1 MQVNERRVGGYRSV
15 CVVTRRVCI
24 SRLTSRRSQPPLAL
38 SVPLSRFTSRV
49 GGGSAFFVRH
59 HLRAMKTLIT
69 VCSLIIAFVCK
80 SQPAGVTTAPP
91 SDAKLTQ
98 QIAGTWT
105 RGPFS
110 WTEAPLFRRTY
121 SPDGSFT
128 TSIGHTNALVTYKG
142 TWLVKDQAL
151 VMTVTNAQGTGNH
164 GTGSP
169 VGHVDGG
176 RIIYLDE
183 HQFIY
188 ETDGHTNRLTR

>member
-38 SVPLSRFTSRV
+38 AVPLSRFTSRV

-105 RGPFS
+105 RG
-110 WTEAPLFRRTY
+110 
-121 SPDGSFT
+121 D
-128 TSIGHTNALVTYKG
+128 
-142 TWLVKDQAL
+142 
-151 VMTVTNAQGTGNH
+151 
-164 GTGSP
+164 
-169 VGHVDGG
+169 
-176 RIIYLDE
+176 
-183 HQFIY
+183 
-188 ETDGHTNRLTR
+188 